1 MLTLVFVVL
10 LALAFDFINGFH
22 DAANSIATV
31 VSTRVLIPRLAVL
44 WAAFF
49 NFIAFLVFS
58 THVAGNIA
66 KGVDA
71 HVVTLPLVAARAARR
86 DRLGPAHVVVGP
98 ADVVVA
104 RAARRAGGR
113 GDGGARIQAGSFVA
127 GLHALDLPF
136 FGKTALFIVRVADPR
151 RRPRLRLHGARDGA
165 LRHALAARRSTGTS
179 ARLQLV
185 SAALYSL
192 GHGGNDAQKTMGIIV
207 MALVEHRRASPAG
220 TTEHPTGIPFW
231 VVLACHAAMGA
242 RHAHR
247 RLAHRQDDGHE
258 DHQAP
263 AGRRLLRRDGGRD
276 DAVHGDGASASRSR
290 RRTPSRARSSAS
302 GSVRKLSA
310 VRWGVAGRIVWAWV
324 LTVPGAALIAGLA
337 ELALT
342 GLGLDPR

>member
-1 MLTLVFVVL
+1 MLTLVLVVF

-31 VSTRVLIPRLAVL
+31 VSTRVLSPRLAVL

-49 NFIAFLVFS
+49 NFVAFLVFS

-71 HVVTLPLVAARAARR
+71 HVVTLPLVAAALVGAVVWDLLTWWWALPTSSSHALLGGLAGAA
-86 DRLGPAHVVVGP
+86 
-98 ADVVVA
+98 VVA
-104 RAARRAGGR
+104 RTT
-113 GDGGARIQAGSFVA
+113 QTGSVVA

-136 FGKTALFIVRVADPR
+136 FGKTALFIVVSP
-151 RRPRLRLHGARDGA
+151 LLGAILGFTFMA
-165 LRHALAARRSTGTS
+165 LVMLLFGRRSQRS
-179 ARLQLV
+179 VDKHFRRLQLV

-207 MALVEHRRASPAG
+207 MALVSTGVLAAG
-220 TTEHPTGIPFW
+220 TKEHGVGIPFW
-231 VVLACHAAMGA
+231 VVLACQTAMGLGTLSGGWRIVKTMGMKITKLQPVGGFCA
-242 RHAHR
+242 
-247 RLAHRQDDGHE
+247 E
-258 DHQAP
+258 T
-263 AGRRLLRRDGGRD
+263 AGALTLFFATGLGIP
-276 DAVHGDGASASRSR
+276 VSTTHTITGAIVGV
-290 RRTPSRARSSAS
+290 
-302 GSVRKLSA
+302 GSVRQLTA

-324 LTVPGAALIAGLA
+324 LTVPGAALIAALT